1 MALRRLNKIA
11 AAVAATMV
19 MGAAQ
24 ADSISFSRLYTLG
37 DSLTDGGAYSGA
49 VIFGGAPAGL
59 YRFTNNALDGS
70 SRVYAEVLANRLGLP
85 LPVRFVTVTGPN
97 DPNQGA
103 NGANYAQGGSRV
115 ALQPGTGAS
124 PGNPFVTTLPVTQ
137 QVDQLLADRPTL
149 SDKDLVVLWAG
160 ANDGFVQFGA
170 ASTGS
175 ITPTEALTNMAVA
188 AGGLAAQVDRI
199 KAAGGRNVVVILVPD
214 LAQTPLG
221 ALVTA
226 ASASGGVLL
235 SSLAG
240 TFNQTLRTAADQRNA
255 FVFDSNKVLSAVIAD
270 PARFGFNTN
279 TLGAVACGQNP
290 AATGPNDAYN
300 SSLTNCFNDNPQH
313 YLFAD
318 EMHPSAKAHNI
329 FGEILMGSLRAI
341 SQASNL
347 ATGPMIAARQHSMEL
362 ENRLQLNAMQNADGK
377 ARPVGKV
384 HVYGGAEAGGF
395 KDSAGQIDPAV
406 DMKTQRYRIG
416 IDQQFSTSMM
426 GGVLFSYGNGK
437 TDFGA
442 GTGQVKTDEVT
453 ATAYI
458 SKVLSQNTYINAS
471 IGMGTIDHDFQR
483 NIILDTTTLSASSKP
498 KGRYESYRV
507 GGGGVYDLGGWK
519 LGPNASL
526 AHEKV
531 TIERFDEAAGAASMS
546 FGEMDYTVQRFSL
559 GLNIDQTASVGQ
571 WRGFGRLV
579 HDWDLKSGDLQVRI
593 GHAAGTLA
601 SFDIERPKT
610 MWQATVGIMRP
621 ASDGSTL
628 SLSVGMGGRD
638 GGGDTRIIGVNYRI
652 EL

>member
-1 MALRRLNKIA
+1 MALLKLNKIA
-11 AAVAATMV
+11 AAVAATMA

-24 ADSISFSRLYTLG
+24 ADSLSFSRLYTLG

-59 YRFTNNALDGS
+59 YRFTNNASDGS
-70 SRVYAEVLANRLGLP
+70 SRVYSEVLANRLGLP

-115 ALQPGTGAS
+115 ALQPGIGAS
-124 PGNPFVTTLPVTQ
+124 PGNSFVTTLPVTQ

-160 ANDGFVQFGA
+160 ANDGFVQFTAVSNA
-170 ASTGS
+170 AITST
-175 ITPTEALTNMAVA
+175 TALTNMATA
-188 AGGLAAQVDRI
+188 SGELAAQIDRI
-199 KAAGGRNVVVILVPD
+199 KTAGGKNVLVMLVPD
-214 LAQTPLG
+214 LAQTPFG
-221 ALVTA
+221 VLVTS

-240 TFNQTLRTAADQRNA
+240 TFNQTLKTAAQVRNA
-255 FVFDSNKVLSAVIAD
+255 FVFDSNKVLSALIAD
-270 PARFGFNTN
+270 PTRFGFNAS
-279 TLGAVACGQNP
+279 TLSEVACGINP
-290 AATGPNDAYN
+290 TRTGPGDFYN
-300 SSLTNCFNDNPQH
+300 SSLTSCFNSNPQN

-318 EMHPSAKAHNI
+318 GVHPSSKAHEL
-329 FGEILMGSLRAI
+329 FGNVLMGTFRAI
-341 SQASNL
+341 GQASNL
-347 ATGPMIAARQHSMEL
+347 ATGPMIAARQHAMEL
-362 ENRLQLNAMQNADGK
+362 ENRLHLNAMQNADGK
-377 ARPVGKV
+377 ARAVGKV

-395 KDSAGQIDPAV
+395 EDSAGQIDPSV

-416 IDQQFSTSMM
+416 IDQQFSTSTM
-426 GGVLFSYGNGK
+426 GGVLLSYGNGK
-437 TDFGA
+437 TDFGG
-442 GTGQVKTDEVT
+442 GTGQIKTDEVT

-458 SKVLSQNTYINAS
+458 SKALSQNTYINAS

-483 NIILDTTTLSASSKP
+483 TIALDTTTLNMLSKP

-519 LGPNASL
+519 IGPNASL

-531 TIERFDEAAGAASMS
+531 TIERFEEGAGPASMS
-546 FGEMDYTVQRFSL
+546 FGEIDYSVQRFSL
-559 GLNIDQTASVGQ
+559 GLSIDQAASVGQ

-579 HDWDLKSGDLQVRI
+579 HDWDLKSDDLKIRV

-601 SFDIERPKT
+601 SFDIDRPKT
-610 MWQATVGIMRP
+610 LWQATVGIMRP

-628 SLSVGMGGRD
+628 SLSVGMGDRD
-638 GGGDTRIIGVNYRI
+638 GGGDARIIGVNYRI